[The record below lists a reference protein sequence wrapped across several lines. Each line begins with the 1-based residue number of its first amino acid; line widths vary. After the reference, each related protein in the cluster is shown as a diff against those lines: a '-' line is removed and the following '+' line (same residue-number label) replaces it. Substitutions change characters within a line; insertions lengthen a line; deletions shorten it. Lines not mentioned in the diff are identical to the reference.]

1 MGSIEELEGRVTAL
15 EVQMRTVRQDAA
27 AARVLAG
34 GADRDVSALATK
46 LDAQTR
52 LMEALRETQVE
63 DHGHII
69 ELQKGV
75 GRLERRFEISEQR
88 SEQRFGRLEQQ
99 VGGLTARFDGL
110 EGRFDGQA
118 GRFDGLEGR
127 VGGLEQRFD
136 AVDQRLEGVDQ
147 RFDGVYQRFDRVDE
161 RFDGIDQRFDGIDQ
175 RFDGIEG
182 RFTTLE
188 QGQAMILDLLRRSNG
203 EGPPASAE

>member
-1 MGSIEELEGRVTAL
+1 
-15 EVQMRTVRQDAA
+15 MRHVREDAA

-34 GADRDVSALATK
+34 GADRDVAALAIK

-52 LMEALRETQVE
+52 LLEELRETQVE
-63 DHGHII
+63 DHGHIV

-110 EGRFDGQA
+110 EGRFDGQE

-136 AVDQRLEGVDQ
+136 AVDQRL
-147 RFDGVYQRFDRVDE
+147 DGV
-161 RFDGIDQRFDGIDQ
+161 DQRFDGIDQ
-175 RFDGIEG
+175 RFDGIDG

-188 QGQAMILDLLRRSNG
+188 QGQAMILDLLRRTNG

>member
-1 MGSIEELEGRVTAL
+1 MEELEGRVSAL
-15 EVQMRTVRQDAA
+15 EEQMRHVREDAA

-34 GADRDVSALATK
+34 GADRDVAALASK
-46 LDAQTR
+46 LDANTR

-75 GRLERRFEISEQR
+75 GRLERRLEISEQR

-110 EGRFDGQA
+110 EGRFDGQE

-136 AVDQRLEGVDQ
+136 AVDQRLDGVDQ
-147 RFDGVYQRFDRVDE
+147 RFDGV
-161 RFDGIDQRFDGIDQ
+161 DQ

-188 QGQAMILDLLRRSNG
+188 QGQAMILDLLRRRNG

>member
-1 MGSIEELEGRVTAL
+1 MEELEGRVSAL
-15 EVQMRTVRQDAA
+15 EEQMRYVRQDAA

-34 GADRDVSALATK
+34 GADRDVAALAIK

-52 LMEALRETQVE
+52 LLEALRETQVE
-63 DHGHII
+63 DHGHIV

-88 SEQRFGRLEQQ
+88 YEQRFGGLEQQ

-110 EGRFDGQA
+110 D
-118 GRFDGLEGR
+118 GR

-136 AVDQRLEGVDQ
+136 GVDQRLDGVDQRLEGIDQRFEVIDQ
-147 RFDGVYQRFDRVDE
+147 RFDQV
-161 RFDGIDQRFDGIDQ
+161 DQRFDGIDQ

-188 QGQAMILDLLRRSNG
+188 QGQEMILDLLRRRNG
-203 EGPPASAE
+203 ERPPASAE

>member
-1 MGSIEELEGRVTAL
+1 MEELEGRVSAL

-63 DHGHII
+63 DHGHIV

-75 GRLERRFEISEQR
+75 DRLERRFEISEQR

-110 EGRFDGQA
+110 EGRFDG
-118 GRFDGLEGR
+118 LEGR

-136 AVDQRLEGVDQ
+136 AV
-147 RFDGVYQRFDRVDE
+147 
-161 RFDGIDQRFDGIDQ
+161 DQRFDGIDQ

-188 QGQAMILDLLRRSNG
+188 QGQAMILDLLRRRNG